1 MSTQRLIIQNS
12 ILNLTANVSERMSLT
27 AIFII
32 IARYLSADSAGSFRL
47 ASSYSSILLALSLWG
62 LDQLLIRDVV
72 KHRVVLQQ
80 VLANFM
86 VMRLVIA
93 LVAWLILAVVLPVLP
108 YQQESKILI
117 LIIAATAVPGS
128 LGNLYHAVWVA
139 DENVTNVSVVMVTF
153 SIMRVIGA
161 SLILMQAG
169 PLFLVAILLLV
180 LSIFQTITLGWLTHR
195 RPDLYSLRNK
205 LSRTFWMDSIRVAAP
220 FILISLTLL
229 IEYQFDV
236 VILSL
241 FWPEEEVGIYG
252 TAATI
257 LALLL
262 FLTRSYQMAVF
273 PVISRA
279 YHAGQAAI
287 QRVYSNSL
295 AYSAVGAFL
304 IALALTVFADLIIS
318 FIYGP
323 GYEPAGDML
332 RILSWAFLFSAI
344 NVSNSRLLIAAN
356 EQRVMARFGLLSLAG
371 SIILS
376 LLLVPRYGGLGT
388 AVARI
393 GSMPLY
399 TLPALWFVQRRISR
413 FSLRDWQILS
423 IFK

>member
-47 ASSYSSILLALSLWG
+47 ATSYASILLALSLWG

-72 KHRVVLQQ
+72 KNRAAAKQF
-80 VLANFM
+80 LANFM
-86 VMRLVIA
+86 VMRLIIA
-93 LVAWLILAVVLPVLP
+93 LVAWLILAAVLPVLP
-108 YQQESKILI
+108 YQQESKLLILI
-117 LIIAATAVPGS
+117 LAATAVPGS

-139 DENVTNVSVVMVTF
+139 DENVASVSVVMVIF
-153 SIMRVIGA
+153 SIFRVIGA
-161 SLILMQAG
+161 GLILFQAG
-169 PLFLVAILLLV
+169 PLLLVAIMLLV
-180 LSIFQTITLGWLTHR
+180 FSIFQTVILGWLTHR
-195 RPDLYSLRNK
+195 RPDLLGLRSQ
-205 LSRTFWMDSIRVAAP
+205 LSRTFWVANLRVAAP

-229 IEYQFDV
+229 VEYQFDV

-241 FWPEEEVGIYG
+241 FWPEKEVGIYG
-252 TAATI
+252 ASATV

-279 YHAGQAAI
+279 FEAGEAAI

-295 AYSAVGAFL
+295 AYTAIGAFL
-304 IALALTVFADLIIS
+304 IALLITLLADVIIS

-332 RILSWAFLFSAI
+332 RILGWAFLFSAI

-356 EQRVMARFGLLSLAG
+356 KQRVMASFGLLSLVA
-371 SIILS
+371 S
-376 LLLVPRYGGLGT
+376 LLISFLLVPRYGRLGT
-388 AVARI
+388 AIASF

-399 TLPALWFVQRRISR
+399 TIPALWYVQRNISR
-413 FSLRDWQILS
+413 FSLRDWQIPG